1 MKTLSFL
8 SDFWQKAKL
17 AVEDIQTEL
26 PKVAPETV
34 LKPLGTSGKMWLIN
48 YSDLGSNWDVKH
60 HLRKS
65 KGESKNLQLLCDK
78 VMDLFEKT
86 PDKITEFLIATANRG
101 YFVRK
106 GSFSGYE
113 STVIKLT
120 PNEISRLKLYIQ
132 ENL

>member
-34 LKPLGTSGKMWLIN
+34 LKPLGTSGKMWTIQ
-48 YSDLGSNWDVKH
+48 YKDLGNNWSVTKLLQRHNGENNNLTLLTQKVKSVFE
-60 HLRKS
+60 KS
-65 KGESKNLQLLCDK
+65 PDK
-78 VMDLFEKT
+78 V
-86 PDKITEFLIATANRG
+86 TEFLITTANKG
-101 YFVRK
+101 WFVNNMDKEVRI
-106 GSFSGYE
+106 
-113 STVIKLT
+113 VLT

-132 ENL
+132 ENI